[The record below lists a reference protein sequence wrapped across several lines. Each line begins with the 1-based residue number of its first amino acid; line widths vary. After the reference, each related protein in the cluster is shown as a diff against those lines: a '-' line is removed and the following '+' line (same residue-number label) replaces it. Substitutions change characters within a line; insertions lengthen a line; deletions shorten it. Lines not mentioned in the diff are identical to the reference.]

1 MESNVICKDFQIG
14 QRNYVCLV
22 EDNAQACGSSLINKK
37 VVIFG
42 DASDFSFYPTKNFVH
57 HSWGWASYS
66 KSIELIN
73 IVKAISRYEK
83 LKMIVIGT
91 LKVARTL
98 VLIQFML
105 LFYILIWNIEMFPGK
120 QEFISQ
126 KNTTTILNSA
136 CQD

>member
-57 HSWGWASYS
+57 HS
-66 KSIELIN
+66 
-73 IVKAISRYEK
+73 
-83 LKMIVIGT
+83 
-91 LKVARTL
+91 
-98 VLIQFML
+98 
-105 LFYILIWNIEMFPGK
+105 
-120 QEFISQ
+120 
-126 KNTTTILNSA
+126 
-136 CQD
+136 